1 MNKRDSRR
9 IDDLLIAILALRNS
23 DEALAFLRDLL
34 TEPELIECSK
44 RWQTAKMLSESVSYV
59 DIVRETGLSSTTV
72 ARVSKWLQGEE
83 GGYRLILN
91 RTHHHA
97 TVSRERGLR

>member
-9 IDDLLIAILALRNS
+9 IDDLLIAILVLRNS
-23 DEALAFLRDLL
+23 DEALDFFRDLL

-44 RWQTAKMLSESVSYV
+44 RWQAAKMLSESVSYA

-72 ARVSKWLQGEE
+72 ARVSKWLQSGL
-83 GGYRLILN
+83 GGYKLIIERLQN
-91 RTHHHA
+91 QK
-97 TVSRERGLR
+97 